1 MVTEII
7 LKIICEEHGALRSS
21 LKKKKRE
28 QFLVHLGFRGQ
39 DTGKKLEV
47 SYVDKRH
54 DCLSRIFIL
63 VTEVY
68 A

>member
-7 LKIICEEHGALRSS
+7 LKIICLEHGALRSS
-21 LKKKKRE
+21 LKKKKK
-28 QFLVHLGFRGQ
+28 QFIVHLGFRGQ

-54 DCLSRIFIL
+54 DCLSQIFIL